1 MAFSLEVQTQNRPT
15 DVCGMWTSALAKRGI
30 VAEFPP
36 NFSIES
42 SQGLLVI
49 KVLSAPAHLVG
60 IDLAEVVAA
69 YFQVWIDE
77 DGFCFSTASGRT
89 TVDFST
95 QCLCAAALA
104 EDLNAVYF
112 DPQLDESAKGA
123 DAYRLAMSEIESFI
137 SEPGETVHRTFIDWE
152 TI

>member
-1 MAFSLEVQTQNRPT
+1 MSFSLEVQTQDRPS
-15 DVCGMWTSALAKRGI
+15 DLCGMWTKALAKRGI

-36 NFSIES
+36 NFSIET
-42 SQGLLVI
+42 SQGLLVL
-49 KVLSAPAHLVG
+49 KVLSAPANLVG
-60 IDLAEVVAA
+60 VDLAETVAA

-77 DGFCFSTASGRT
+77 EGYGFSTASGRT
-89 TVDFST
+89 TVDFAT

-112 DPQLDESAKGA
+112 DPQMNESAQGA
-123 DAYRLAMSEIESFI
+123 DAYRLAMSEIEYFI
-137 SEPGETVHRTFIDWE
+137 SEPGETVHRTFVDWE